1 MEQWVNVQPAMFEDI
16 LDDELAKFDKFRAQL
31 EEGERKCGRK
41 RGQTVAVRVP
51 VALELAAGKFVR
63 AGELDTSAKRVQ
75 RAHDWLAGQL
85 DVARAKQVAAGV
97 GATAGTALVILR
109 VRANS
114 KRRRS
119 QSKDILELAERTL
132 RDVADEA
139 RNLLDR

>member
-1 MEQWVNVQPAMFEDI
+1 MSEAANNPEFESLLLRAFQPVDPPER
-16 LDDELAKFDKFRAQL
+16 LSERLEHTLTELAD
-31 EEGERKCGRK
+31 
-41 RGQTVAVRVP
+41 
-51 VALELAAGKFVR
+51 LAAGELESWELSSMRDPRNWVR
-63 AGELDTSAKRVQ
+63 PV
-75 RAHDWLAGQL
+75 
-85 DVARAKQVAAGV
+85 VAAGV